1 MKPNRVGKFQLK
13 VTRPIAAHRLET
25 ILAPSKTTK
34 RKLTCLTRSLGCSS
48 ATMEVKLRHRFKVAK
63 N

>member
-34 RKLTCLTRSLGCSS
+34 RKLT
-48 ATMEVKLRHRFKVAK
+48 
-63 N
+63 